1 MARPPRIVVA
11 NGIYHVTARGN
22 RRQLLFVDRRDRL
35 RYLDFFAEVVTQ
47 YGWRLHAYC
56 LMPNH
61 VHLLIQ
67 TPVPNL
73 SEGMQRLQTRY
84 AQWFNHRHGFDGHL
98 FQGRFHSVHV
108 RSQLHLM
115 ELSRYI
121 VSNPV
126 RAKLCATA
134 RDWEWSSFRATAGL
148 AGVPAFLTIDPTLLE
163 FGKDRRRARERF
175 IQFVAEAPA
184 RPPP

>member
-1 MARPPRIVVA
+1 MPRPPRIVVA

-35 RYLDFFAEVVTQ
+35 RYLDFLAEVVAR
-47 YGWRLHAYC
+47 YGWRCHAYC

-61 VHLLIQ
+61 VHLLVQ

-84 AQWFNHRHGFDGHL
+84 AQWFNRRHSFDGHL
-98 FQGRFHSVHV
+98 FQGRFHSVLV
-108 RSQLHLM
+108 ESQWHLI

-134 RDWEWSSFRATAGL
+134 DGWVWSSYRATVGRRRTATFVTVG
-148 AGVPAFLTIDPTLLE
+148 PTLRL
-163 FGKDRRRARERF
+163 FGKDQRRARERF
-175 IQFVAEAPA
+175 VQFVAEAPA